1 MIQSIGGASAASSD
15 YLRTLLGRL
24 DTDQDDQVSKSE
36 FTSAMPDEA
45 SASAA
50 ADLFDTLDSE
60 SAGALSLDD
69 LESAFQ
75 QLSSEMAS
83 SLIGEQAEDSG
94 RPAGGPPPGGPPPG
108 GPPPGAVSEEEEEEE
123 DALSAMFSDLDTDG
137 DGTVSQAE
145 FLAARPKEVSEEEAA
160 DLYSELAGEDAEG
173 MTEEQFVAA
182 MKEVRPEPPPAPSRR
197 GDASDA
203 VPDAD
208 AAMAAY
214 DGDGD
219 GAIASDEATATLSEG
234 EAATGSSQAAML
246 LGDLLKAI
254 GAYQRFQTPERVQAQ
269 SLLSV
274 DA

>member
-15 YLRTLLGRL
+15 YLRTLLSRL
-24 DTDQDDQVSKSE
+24 DTDQDDEVSKTE

-50 ADLFDTLDSE
+50 AELFDTLDSE
-60 SAGALSLDD
+60 NAGALSLDD

-83 SLIGEQAEDSG
+83 SLIGEQAEGGG

-108 GPPPGAVSEEEEEEE
+108 GPPPGAMSEEEEDEV
-123 DALSAMFSDLDTDG
+123 LSSMFSDLDTDG

-145 FLAARPKEVSEEEAA
+145 FLAARPEDVSEEQAA
-160 DLYSELAGEDAEG
+160 DLYSRLAGEGAEG

-182 MKEVRPEPPPAPSRR
+182 MKEARPEPPPAASRR

-203 VPDAD
+203 VPDVD

-219 GAIASDEATATLSEG
+219 GAIASDEAAATLSKG
-234 EAATGSSQAAML
+234 DAATGSSQAGLL

-254 GAYQRFQTPERVQAQ
+254 GAYQRFQTPERVEAQ